1 MARDRSRAAY
11 RAPTLQRRRTYCY
24 SDPIGVLGVGW
35 EELKR
40 PTKPY
45 CRPPLAHYS
54 LVYSCGTLAG
64 RDRTRTH
71 DSDGVAR
78 SPPSP

>member
-11 RAPTLQRRRTYCY
+11 RAATLQRRRTYCY

-45 CRPPLAHYS
+45 CRPPLRPLFPS
-54 LVYSCGTLAG
+54 VQLWDAG
-64 RDRTRTH
+64 RTRPDAH
-71 DSDGVAR
+71 A
-78 SPPSP
+78 